1 MRTIDSPPLNIEW
14 SVVKRSLPQAQPV
27 KIDHAMVIR
36 PANDMLV
43 KKLSL
48 QPELDAH
55 RLGRTDNDAHESADT
70 RTHSVTFTATTPHGV
85 NETNEYENLS
95 KLWVPNSGVNI
106 HQQPLTNGSS
116 QSNEVCG

>member
-1 MRTIDSPPLNIEW
+1 MRTIDFPPLNIEW

-43 KKLSL
+43 KKLSHH
-48 QPELDAH
+48 PRPDAH
-55 RLGRTDNDAHESADT
+55 KSGRTDNDAHESADM
-70 RTHSVTFTATTPHGV
+70 RKHSVTSTATTPHGV

-106 HQQPLTNGSS
+106 HQQPLMNGSS